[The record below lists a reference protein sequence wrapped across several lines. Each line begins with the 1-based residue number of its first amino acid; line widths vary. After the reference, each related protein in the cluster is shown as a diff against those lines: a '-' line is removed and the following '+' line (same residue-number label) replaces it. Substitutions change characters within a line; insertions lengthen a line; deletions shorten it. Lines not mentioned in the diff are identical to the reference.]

1 MARAAAV
8 SVIDLKIA
16 VSGRSGEGQR
26 CHRVARFRPD
36 GKGLM
41 VADTAAR
48 QLCVMDESARIIA
61 NLPLAVRPDNLCF
74 NRDGGQLFITGE
86 GRDAVVVMFP
96 YYVPQV
102 AETVLAGHAP
112 AAMAASAT
120 HLFLANP
127 QAGDVTIL
135 DIDRRKIVAVTAGR
149 RGSGLHHGHAG
160 QQLRSR
166 A

>member
-1 MARAAAV
+1 M
-8 SVIDLKIA
+8 
-16 VSGRSGEGQR
+16 QR
-26 CHRVARFRPD
+26 
-36 GKGLM
+36 
-41 VADTAAR
+41 
-48 QLCVMDESARIIA
+48 ARIIV

-86 GRDAVVVMFP
+86 GRDAVVVVFP

-127 QAGDVTIL
+127 Q
-135 DIDRRKIVAVTAGR
+135 GR
-149 RGSGLHHGHAG
+149 RRDDSGHYPAARSSRLRRSARIRATS
-160 QQLRSR
+160 RSR
-166 A
+166 RTITTLSS